1 MILTASSKLASVVTK
16 TTRLRGIITSRTRR
30 SPNVSTFSVKR
41 CSSSSI
47 SPPAAL
53 SRTSVRSSSSLT
65 GAWPASRAGG
75 MPNGFSSRLPMPLKR
90 STTGFVA
97 K

>member
-1 MILTASSKLASVVTK
+1 MTSSKAASAPTN
-16 TTRLRGIITSRTRR
+16 TTRPRGCITSRTRR

-53 SRTSVRSSSSLT
+53 SRTSRRSSSSLT
-65 GAWPASRAGG
+65 GACPASRAGG
-75 MPNGFSSRLPMPLKR
+75 IPNGLSSRLPMPLKR
-90 STTGFVA
+90 STIGFVA
-97 K
+97 R